1 MNKMKSIIIYASKHG
16 CAEKAANLLYDKL
29 NGIKEIVNIRENSK
43 INIKNFDTVIIGG
56 SIYGGKIQKEIKEF
70 IEKKLS
76 ILLEK
81 KIGLFLC
88 CGMEKDYKKQLEN
101 SFPKEL
107 LNHLTVDG
115 YFGYEFNVDKMGFIE
130 KSLVKLIAKDKVGDS
145 KISKENIQKFADRIQ
160 GE

>member
-1 MNKMKSIIIYASKHG
+1 MKSLIIYASKHG
-16 CAEKAANLLYDKL
+16 CAEKAANLVYDKL
-29 NGIKEIVNIRENSK
+29 SGIKDIVNIKENSQV
-43 INIKNFDTVIIGG
+43 NISNFDTVIIGG
-56 SIYGGKIQKEIKEF
+56 SIYGGNIQKEIKEF
-70 IEKKLS
+70 IDKNLS

-81 KIGLFLC
+81 RIGLFLC

-107 LNHLTVDG
+107 LAHRNVDG

-130 KSLVKLIAKDKVGDS
+130 KSLVKLIAKDKVGDL
-145 KISKENIQKFADRIQ
+145 KISKENIQKFVDRIQ

>member
-1 MNKMKSIIIYASKHG
+1 MKSIIIYASKHG

-29 NGIKEIVNIRENSK
+29 NGIKDIVNIRENSK

-130 KSLVKLIAKDKVGDS
+130 KSLVKLVAKDKVGDS
-145 KISKENIQKFADRIQ
+145 KISKENIQKFVDRIQ

>member
-1 MNKMKSIIIYASKHG
+1 MKSIIIYASKHG
-16 CAEKAANLLYDKL
+16 CAEKAANLLYDEL
-29 NGIKEIVNIRENSK
+29 SGIKEIVNIKENSQ
-43 INIKNFDTVIIGG
+43 INISNFDTVIIGG
-56 SIYGGKIQKEIKEF
+56 SIYGGNIQKEIKKF
-70 IEKKLS
+70 IDKNLS
-76 ILLEK
+76 VLLDK

-107 LNHLTVDG
+107 LNHVTVDG
-115 YFGYEFNVDKMGFIE
+115 YFGYEFNIDKMGFVE

-145 KISKENIQKFADRIQ
+145 KISNENIQKFADRIQ